1 MRAFALGLCLIA
13 CASQPP
19 AQPAPAPVA
28 AAAAPPE
35 PSASEPP
42 AAPEPEPPL
51 AAAEPEPPA
60 VAEPEPPAAE
70 PEPPSPEPP
79 VAAAPPAPLPASA
92 TARDPRMAAQRP
104 RARAL
109 LVTELQALERLHQA
123 TPKSSPDRPM
133 LMRRLAEGYVE
144 LEYAAEREPG
154 GAKVVQ
160 AARKNALKYYL
171 AVRSDYPTFAKLDE
185 VLYYAGYEHERGGN
199 LAQARALY
207 RELGTKF
214 PNSPFLVRI
223 PKKVLG
229 R

>member
-1 MRAFALGLCLIA
+1 MRALALGLGLIA

-19 AQPAPAPVA
+19 AQPAPVA
-28 AAAAPPE
+28 VAAAPPE

-42 AAPEPEPPL
+42 AVAEPEPPL

-70 PEPPSPEPP
+70 AEPPSPEPP
-79 VAAAPPAPLPASA
+79 VATAAPALPAASA
-92 TARDPRMAAQRP
+92 TARDPRMAARRP

-109 LVTELQALERLHQA
+109 LVAELQALERLHQA
-123 TPKSSPDRPM
+123 TPKSAPDRPM

-144 LEYAAEREPG
+144 LEYAAEREPD

-171 AVRSDYPTFAKLDE
+171 ALRSDYPTFAKLDE

-207 RELGTKF
+207 RELGAKF
-214 PNSPFLVRI
+214 PSSPFRARI
-223 PKKVLG
+223 PKKVLP

>member
-1 MRAFALGLCLIA
+1 MRVLALGLCSIA

-19 AQPAPAPVA
+19 AQPGPVAVA
-28 AAAAPPE
+28 AAPSE
-35 PSASEPP
+35 PSASAPP
-42 AAPEPEPPL
+42 AALEPEPPL
-51 AAAEPEPPA
+51 AAAEPEPPTA
-60 VAEPEPPAAE
+60 AEPAPSAAE

-79 VAAAPPAPLPASA
+79 AAAAAPAALPASA
-92 TARDPRMAAQRP
+92 TARDPRRSSASPRP
-104 RARAL
+104 RAL
-109 LVTELQALERLHQA
+109 LVTELQALERLFQA
-123 TPKSSPDRPM
+123 TPKSSPDRPT

-144 LEYAAEREPG
+144 LEHAAEREVG

-214 PNSPFLVRI
+214 PNSPFLARI